1 MFHKYLWANWRK
13 EKGGKVRDIWFSHCV
28 KNIND
33 SVASLVGGNVMK
45 VSYED
50 ALYPKPEETR
60 TADEIIED
68 IGNRLDK
75 LGESDGFTELEGSSD
90 A

>member
-1 MFHKYLWANWRK
+1 
-13 EKGGKVRDIWFSHCV
+13 
-28 KNIND
+28 
-33 SVASLVGGNVMK
+33 MK

-60 TADEIIED
+60 TADEIIKD